1 MLRAYKTEL
10 DLNNKQRTLMIRYCG
25 VARFVY
31 NWALADRIE
40 RYKNGEKTNKFE
52 QKKRFTSLKD
62 EQFPWVREVAYAAT
76 ESAFENCDKA
86 YQNFFR
92 GIKNK
97 SAAGFPKFKSKKKGY
112 GNFTLRGSIH
122 VFNDSIQ
129 LPRIGILR
137 LKESGYLPDN
147 AKILSATISERAG
160 HWFVSLQVEVPDK
173 EIVNSGTGVIGV
185 DLGIKT
191 LATCSN
197 GITFDNPKSLRL
209 NEKRLTHLQRE
220 LSRRVKGSKN
230 RNKTKQKIAKL
241 HYRIA
246 NIRRYALHE
255 VSNYLTVKVKPET
268 IVLEDLNVR
277 GMMQNRHLS
286 KSIAEASFSELRRQ
300 LEYKCQWYGVDLV
313 IADRFYPSSKTCS
326 ECGSV
331 KPLLKLSER
340 TFVCEKCGAII
351 DRDFNAS
358 LNLARLGSSSLNLEP
373 SNKRGLPVE
382 GVFGN
387 LDNRTAPVKQEL
399 GSLECKSE
407 ITQGSLEPGIV
418 EYVNPGL
425 PYMGISTSGAKHG

>member
-10 DLNNKQRTLMIRYCG
+10 DLNNKQRTLMIKYCG

-52 QKKRFTSLKD
+52 QKRRFNSLKD
-62 EQFPWVREVAYAAT
+62 EQFPWVREVAYVVAQ
-76 ESAFENCDKA
+76 ESFDNCDKA
-86 YQNFFR
+86 YQKFFS
-92 GIKNK
+92 GVKK
-97 SAAGFPKFKSKKKGY
+97 KTATGFPKFKSKKKGY
-112 GNFTLRGSIH
+112 GNFTLRFSIH
-122 VFNDSIQ
+122 VYNNSIK
-129 LPRIGILR
+129 LPRIGIVR
-137 LKESGYLPDN
+137 LKESRYLPDN
-147 AKILSATISERAG
+147 AKILFATISERAG
-160 HWFVSLQVEVPDK
+160 HWFVSLQVEEPDK
-173 EIVNSGTGVIGV
+173 ETVESGSGVIGV
-185 DLGIKT
+185 DFGIKT
-191 LATCSN
+191 LAVCSN
-197 GITFDNPKSLRL
+197 GVTFDNPKGLRL

-220 LSRRVKGSKN
+220 LSRRVKGSNN
-230 RNKTKQKIAKL
+230 RNKTKHKIAKL

-255 VSNYLTVKVKPET
+255 VSNYLTVKAKPGT
-268 IVLEDLNVR
+268 IVLEDLNVM

-286 KSIAEASFSELRRQ
+286 KSIADASFSELRRQ

-351 DRDFNAS
+351 DRDLNAS
-358 LNLARLGSSSLNLEP
+358 LNLANLGYCSLELEP
-373 SNKRGLPVE
+373 PNKRGLPVE
-382 GVFGN
+382 GVFGH
-387 LDNRTAPVKQEL
+387 LDNRTAPVKQ
-399 GSLECKSE
+399 
-407 ITQGSLEPGIV
+407 EPGIV